1 MFQVSTHNVTEVTN
15 ARINQDAT
23 DRSGWVVLS
32 FVAQNYTWFGD
43 EDQEDVGGEY
53 TLFFKDLEKG
63 LSQLREAL
71 DKGERQLRKD
81 QAEAIK
87 EQEASNATAD

>member
-1 MFQVSTHNVTEVTN
+1 MFSISTHNVTEVTN
-15 ARINQDAT
+15 ARINQQDGT
-23 DRSGWVVLS
+23 REGWVVIS
-32 FVAQNYTWFGD
+32 FTAQNYQWSRD
-43 EDQEDVGGEY
+43 EDMEDMGAEY

-63 LSQLREAL
+63 LSQLREVL

-87 EQEASNATAD
+87 KAEATA

>member
-1 MFQVSTHNVTEVTN
+1 MFSISTHNVTEVLN
-15 ARINQDAT
+15 ARINQQDGT
-23 DRSGWVVLS
+23 REGWVVIS
-32 FVAQNYTWFGD
+32 FNAQNYTWSSSP

-63 LSQLREAL
+63 LSQLRE
-71 DKGERQLRKD
+71 LRKD

-87 EQEASNATAD
+87 KAEAAGV

>member
-1 MFQVSTHNVTEVTN
+1 MFQISTHNVTEVTN
-15 ARINQDAT
+15 ARINQQDGT
-23 DRSGWVVLS
+23 REGWVVIS
-32 FVAQNYTWFGD
+32 FNAQTYSWSHD
-43 EDQEDVGGEY
+43 EEQEDVGGEY
-53 TLFFKDLEKG
+53 TLFFRDLEKG

-87 EQEASNATAD
+87 NMEASNATAD

>member
-1 MFQVSTHNVTEVTN
+1 MFSISTHNVTEVLN
-15 ARINQDAT
+15 ARINQQDGT
-23 DRSGWVVLS
+23 REGWVVIS
-32 FVAQNYTWFGD
+32 FNAQNYTWSSSP

-63 LSQLREAL
+63 LSQLREVL

-87 EQEASNATAD
+87 KAEAAGV